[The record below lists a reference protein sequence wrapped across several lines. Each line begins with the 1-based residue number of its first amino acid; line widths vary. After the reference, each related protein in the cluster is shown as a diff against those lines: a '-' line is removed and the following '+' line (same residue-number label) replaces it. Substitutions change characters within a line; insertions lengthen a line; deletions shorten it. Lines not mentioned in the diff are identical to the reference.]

1 VSARQYWDRHA
12 GRYDRATRWLSR
24 PLPRMLDLTVDA
36 VRGSARVLE
45 VAAGTGLVTT
55 AIGPHVGEVVATD
68 YASAMVA
75 QLQERIRA
83 AGLANVRCDQ
93 ADLYRMTRP
102 PASFDA
108 VIAANVLHLVPDLA
122 GALASLRDQ
131 LRPGGVLV
139 VPTYCH
145 AETFRA
151 AVLSRLLALTGF
163 PGERRLTTAELVESV
178 TAAGLEVTR
187 TETIPG
193 PIPIGYVEARLSS

>member
-108 VIAANVLHLVPDLA
+108 VIAANVLHLVPAISPVRWRACATSYAPGECSSSRPTATPRLFA
-122 GALASLRDQ
+122 Q
-131 LRPGGVLV
+131 LS
-139 VPTYCH
+139 CH
-145 AETFRA
+145 ACSRSPGSPGSVDSRRPSSSSRSPRRA
-151 AVLSRLLALTGF
+151 WR
-163 PGERRLTTAELVESV
+163 
-178 TAAGLEVTR
+178 
-187 TETIPG
+187 
-193 PIPIGYVEARLSS
+193 